1 MSAVPNPAPGA
12 VGALAKLL
20 QVYPELRALFAGNS
34 VPVAGPT
41 VRHVLTKYITA
52 VEVKTT
58 TGAVSRTT
66 AWWTRYFCTSF
77 IRMFGDLPVSAARSS
92 RRASP
97 ASAGACSLP
106 SPSCYFRT
114 GGCLHG
120 VGVRWLGWRR
130 AYWS

>member
-34 VPVAGPT
+34 ATVVAGPT
-41 VRHVLTKYITA
+41 VRDVLTKYVTA

-92 RRASP
+92 HFIDWLAAHPNWRSP
-97 ASAGACSLP
+97 HTKNGALR
-106 SPSCYFRT
+106 YIT
-114 GGCLHG
+114 G
-120 VGVRWLGWRR
+120 
-130 AYWS
+130 